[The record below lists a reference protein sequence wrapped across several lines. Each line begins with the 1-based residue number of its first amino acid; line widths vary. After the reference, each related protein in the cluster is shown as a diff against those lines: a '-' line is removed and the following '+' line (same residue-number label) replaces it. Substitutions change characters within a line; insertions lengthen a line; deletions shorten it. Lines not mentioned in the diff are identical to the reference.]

1 MGEFGE
7 VASAAYGATLGGIA
21 ALGWIE
27 TPDTPIDQAWLDE
40 RALTIDLAGTT
51 VPVRASLK
59 PPFDPAA
66 DRTRG

>member
-27 TPDTPIDQAWLDE
+27 TPDTPIDQAWVRRTVIE
-40 RALTIDLAGTT
+40 RTFGG
-51 VPVRASLK
+51 V
-59 PPFDPAA
+59 
-66 DRTRG
+66 